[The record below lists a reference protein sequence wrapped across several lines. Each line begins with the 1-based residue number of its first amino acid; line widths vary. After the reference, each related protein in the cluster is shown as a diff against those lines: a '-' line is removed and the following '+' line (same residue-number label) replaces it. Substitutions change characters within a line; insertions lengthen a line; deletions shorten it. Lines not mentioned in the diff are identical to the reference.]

1 MKTINKIKTL
11 IFAFVVGTAFFAAA
25 IFTANYS
32 AVKAADKNETAAV
45 FEVKGA
51 SVRYVDGNF
60 TPAVKFHIVMDK
72 TSFGGLPA
80 DTVTGVAIC
89 PESLLGSEG
98 FDATDANI
106 VKKEAPKSG
115 WFENSDGLME
125 LIVFV
130 YNIPA
135 DNYGTTLSVA
145 GYYGG
150 EQKVYTAQ
158 AKFSLAYVAK
168 NANEI
173 DEEKVRQLKVYYTFS
188 AAFYAVDQ
196 TEIQSGEVVYGETLT
211 APEADA
217 CGWYNKSGTAKWDFG
232 NAVSGNV
239 KLYAKAHNYQT
250 KTDAD
255 NHWQEC
261 SECGAIKDKVAHK
274 AVWADIDGGR
284 VAKCECGYEMAV
296 EKVAE
301 QNITLYTV
309 EEFAGGVYAV
319 EADYAPEVIEK
330 GKAVEV
336 TVNIEDTA
344 VAVYENGKIKAVGA
358 GKTTATVTYTLLGAK
373 VKKSFSVKASSPDVI
388 ADYVDAEE
396 LVVLG
401 LLKGNGIS
409 WVESFTDTA
418 NQTKNGLMKLS
429 FSGND
434 QADIVTLKLSNEL
447 RERMLAAKFDFV
459 ELTICVDADSGSR
472 NSFKDNIYSLY
483 SWKKSIPDYS
493 SADALDCRKWQTV
506 KITLKDLCAAGS
518 YVSGDDSLTINGAR
532 EKFCSFYGDDAEKF
546 FHLSSWFAGRT
557 VELYV
562 DSVIWGVYPPDTA
575 APEISAT
582 GILKAEV
589 NKEYTLPSF
598 TATDDRDGTVAVDS
612 VKLYDETETNE
623 ITVTDNKVTFTQTGK
638 FVIVVTAKDSAGNI
652 ATAKFTVIVAEEIN
666 EKILASYDSADELG
680 LLGLYSAGGSIS
692 WAESFAD
699 KDGVSK
705 NGLMKLTFSGNTGA
719 EVVTLKL
726 SQNMIA
732 KMKAANFDYIEMT
745 FCVDNIDAY
754 NGAYGGYSLYSANIS
769 IPDYSTNPLICK
781 KWQTVRISLAD
792 LCKAGSY
799 VSGSDSLTQDKA
811 REKFLSYYGDN
822 GALFF
827 NLSSWFNGQPTVE
840 MYVDSVSWGVN
851 SAA

>member
-1 MKTINKIKTL
+1 MSKKITFALAILSL
-11 IFAFVVGTAFFAAA
+11 IASTVFAVSCKNNVKECAHEGGTATCIKKAVCAKCGEEYGEL
-25 IFTANYS
+25 TAHTYGEWKHNAEKHWKECTTEGCTAKS
-32 AVKAADKNETAAV
+32 EEGNHEGGTATCTTKAVCTKCGE
-45 FEVKGA
+45 EYGE
-51 SVRYVDGNF
+51 
-60 TPAVKFHIVMDK
+60 
-72 TSFGGLPA
+72 L
-80 DTVTGVAIC
+80 
-89 PESLLGSEG
+89 
-98 FDATDANI
+98 ATH
-106 VKKEAPKSG
+106 
-115 WFENSDGLME
+115 
-125 LIVFV
+125 
-130 YNIPA
+130 
-135 DNYGTTLSVA
+135 T
-145 GYYGG
+145 
-150 EQKVYTAQ
+150 
-158 AKFSLAYVAK
+158 
-168 NANEI
+168 
-173 DEEKVRQLKVYYTFS
+173 
-188 AAFYAVDQ
+188 
-196 TEIQSGEVVYGETLT
+196 YGET
-211 APEADA
+211 
-217 CGWYNKSGTAKWDFG
+217 K
-232 NAVSGNV
+232 
-239 KLYAKAHNYQT
+239 H
-250 KTDAD
+250 DAD

-261 SECGAIKDKVAHK
+261 TECGAIKDKVAHK

-319 EADYAPEVIEK
+319 EADYAPEVTEK

-358 GKTTATVTYTLLGAK
+358 GKTTATVTYTLLGEK

-396 LVVLG
+396 LGVLG
-401 LLKGNGIS
+401 LLKGNGIG

-459 ELTICVDADSGSR
+459 ELTICVNADSGYNTSVK
-472 NSFKDNIYSLY
+472 NNIYSLY

-532 EKFCSFYGDDAEKF
+532 EKFCSYYGDNAEKF
-546 FHLSSWFAGRT
+546 FHLSSWFANKT

-638 FVIVVTAKDSAGNI
+638 FVIVVTAKDSAGNV
-652 ATAKFTVIVAEEIN
+652 ATAKFTVTVAEEIN

-680 LLGLYSAGGSIS
+680 LLGLYSTSGSIS

-726 SQNMIA
+726 SQSMIA

-811 REKFLSYYGDN
+811 REKFLSYYGESN
-822 GALFF
+822 SLFF

>member
-1 MKTINKIKTL
+1 MSKKITFALAILSL
-11 IFAFVVGTAFFAAA
+11 IASTVFAVSCKNNVKECVHEGGTATCIKKAVCTKCGEEYGELAAHIYGEWKHNA
-25 IFTANYS
+25 EKHWKECTTEGCTAKSEEGNHEGGTATCTTK
-32 AVKAADKNETAAV
+32 AVCAKCGEEYGELAAHT
-45 FEVKGA
+45 
-51 SVRYVDGNF
+51 
-60 TPAVKFHIVMDK
+60 
-72 TSFGGLPA
+72 
-80 DTVTGVAIC
+80 
-89 PESLLGSEG
+89 
-98 FDATDANI
+98 
-106 VKKEAPKSG
+106 
-115 WFENSDGLME
+115 
-125 LIVFV
+125 
-130 YNIPA
+130 
-135 DNYGTTLSVA
+135 
-145 GYYGG
+145 
-150 EQKVYTAQ
+150 
-158 AKFSLAYVAK
+158 
-168 NANEI
+168 
-173 DEEKVRQLKVYYTFS
+173 
-188 AAFYAVDQ
+188 
-196 TEIQSGEVVYGETLT
+196 YGET
-211 APEADA
+211 
-217 CGWYNKSGTAKWDFG
+217 K
-232 NAVSGNV
+232 
-239 KLYAKAHNYQT
+239 H
-250 KTDAD
+250 DAD

-261 SECGAIKDKVAHK
+261 TECGAIKDKVAHK

-301 QNITLYTV
+301 QNITLYTA

-319 EADYAPEVIEK
+319 EADYAPEVTER

-336 TVNIEDTA
+336 TVNIEDAA

-358 GKTTATVTYTLLGAK
+358 GKTTATVTYTLLGEK

-388 ADYVDAEE
+388 ADYADAEE
-396 LVVLG
+396 LGVLG
-401 LLKGNGIS
+401 LLKGNGIG

-418 NQTKNGLMKLS
+418 NQTKNGLMKLT

-459 ELTICVDADSGSR
+459 ELTICVNADSGYNTSVK
-472 NSFKDNIYSLY
+472 NNIYSLY

-532 EKFCSFYGDDAEKF
+532 EKFCSYYGDNAEKF
-546 FHLSSWFAGRT
+546 FHLSSWFTGKT

-638 FVIVVTAKDSAGNI
+638 FVIVVTAKDSAGNV
-652 ATAKFTVIVAEEIN
+652 ATAKFTVTVAEEIN

-726 SQNMIA
+726 SQSMIA
-732 KMKAANFDYIEMT
+732 KMTAANFDYIEMT
-745 FCVDNIDAY
+745 FCVNNIDAY

>member
-1 MKTINKIKTL
+1 MSKKITFALAILSL
-11 IFAFVVGTAFFAAA
+11 IASTVFAVSCKNNVKECAHEGGTATCIKKAVCAKCGEEYGELTAHTYGEWKHNAEKHWKECTTEGCTAKSEEGNHEGGTATCTTKAVCAKCGEEYGELAAH
-25 IFTANYS
+25 T
-32 AVKAADKNETAAV
+32 
-45 FEVKGA
+45 
-51 SVRYVDGNF
+51 
-60 TPAVKFHIVMDK
+60 
-72 TSFGGLPA
+72 
-80 DTVTGVAIC
+80 
-89 PESLLGSEG
+89 
-98 FDATDANI
+98 
-106 VKKEAPKSG
+106 
-115 WFENSDGLME
+115 
-125 LIVFV
+125 
-130 YNIPA
+130 
-135 DNYGTTLSVA
+135 
-145 GYYGG
+145 
-150 EQKVYTAQ
+150 
-158 AKFSLAYVAK
+158 
-168 NANEI
+168 
-173 DEEKVRQLKVYYTFS
+173 
-188 AAFYAVDQ
+188 
-196 TEIQSGEVVYGETLT
+196 YGET
-211 APEADA
+211 
-217 CGWYNKSGTAKWDFG
+217 K
-232 NAVSGNV
+232 
-239 KLYAKAHNYQT
+239 H
-250 KTDAD
+250 DAD

-261 SECGAIKDKVAHK
+261 TECGAIKDKVAHK

-319 EADYAPEVIEK
+319 EADYAPEVTEK

-358 GKTTATVTYTLLGAK
+358 GKTTATVTYTLLGEK

-396 LVVLG
+396 LGVLG
-401 LLKGNGIS
+401 LLKGNGIG

-459 ELTICVDADSGSR
+459 ELTICVNADSDYP
-472 NSFKDNIYSLY
+472 NSFKENIYSLY

-493 SADALDCRKWQTV
+493 SVDALDCRKWQTV

-532 EKFCSFYGDDAEKF
+532 EKFCSYYGDDAEKF
-546 FHLSSWFAGRT
+546 FHLSSWFAGKT

-638 FVIVVTAKDSAGNI
+638 FVIVVTAKDSAGNV
-652 ATAKFTVIVAEEIN
+652 ATAKFTVTVVEEIN

-726 SQNMIA
+726 SQSMIA

-754 NGAYGGYSLYSANIS
+754 NGQYGGYSLYSANIS

-827 NLSSWFNGQPTVE
+827 NLSSWFEKQTVE